1 MNQTTIAIDK
11 NIHIPK
17 YVWKIKEI
25 DVNMVSFTK
34 HLTSNPID
42 SLSDVTKKIW
52 TINESIGTETHKVSP
67 DIQLEL
73 SGKVGDFVKEFESA
87 KHNNSVR
94 IKKVTMLQ
102 L

>member
-11 NIHIPK
+11 NIPVPK

-25 DVNMVSFTK
+25 DVNIVSFTK
-34 HLTSNPID
+34 HSTSSPID
-42 SLSDVTKKIW
+42 SLSDVTK
-52 TINESIGTETHKVSP
+52 TIVTVSESVGTETHKVTS
-67 DIQLEL
+67 DVQLFL
-73 SGKVGDFVKEFESA
+73 SGKVGELVKEFEST
-87 KHNNSVR
+87 KHNNSVK